1 MTNTGRWV
9 GFLAVTCLAGASC
22 NTDRGP
28 TASRTTSPLRFSGLS
43 AQGSQIHIMPLPGFG
58 PQVATPAGGL
68 GQGDIFYHGGP
79 IIYQPQVAAIYWGLN
94 RIYNGGP
101 APGTSGTGAADG
113 SLVGFFLGALGG
125 SHYFRINTGYYDGT
139 GTHVQNSITYSQYWA
154 DNTDPGS
161 SPSDG
166 DIQNEV
172 IKGFSS
178 GELTYDPNTLYHVFT
193 GPGVNLGG
201 SFLTV
206 YCAYH
211 GHFTWNGNDVKY
223 SAMPYVGGTVCS
235 ELNGSPNNDPAAD
248 AVVNVL
254 AHETEETTTDE
265 DINAWLDS
273 AQFENADK
281 CNFMFGPTYTTSNGA
296 TANMKVGGRDFLVQE
311 NWLNVTP
318 QKCALGFIK
327 VSITGP
333 HTIPVG
339 VVCTWTGSGS
349 RGTAPYTYQWTATQ
363 PLTGWS
369 PQNGTFNGLSE
380 GAEGTAMLSVTATDA
395 TGDTA
400 QTTDTIRVTRMTNVC
415 EP

>member
-1 MTNTGRWV
+1 
-9 GFLAVTCLAGASC
+9 LA
-22 NTDRGP
+22 
-28 TASRTTSPLRFSGLS
+28 
-43 AQGSQIHIMPLPGFG
+43 
-58 PQVATPAGGL
+58 
-68 GQGDIFYHGGP
+68 
-79 IIYQPQVAAIYWGLN
+79 
-94 RIYNGGP
+94 
-101 APGTSGTGAADG
+101 
-113 SLVGFFLGALGG
+113 
-125 SHYFRINTGYYDGT
+125 
-139 GTHVQNSITYSQYWA
+139 
-154 DNTDPGS
+154 
-161 SPSDG
+161 
-166 DIQNEV
+166 
-172 IKGFSS
+172 
-178 GELTYDPNTLYHVFT
+178 
-193 GPGVNLGG
+193 
-201 SFLTV
+201 
-206 YCAYH
+206 
-211 GHFTWNGNDVKY
+211 
-223 SAMPYVGGTVCS
+223 
-235 ELNGSPNNDPAAD
+235 
-248 AVVNVL
+248 
-254 AHETEETTTDE
+254 
-265 DINAWLDS
+265 DS